1 MRKPGLAKAQCA
13 SGLLLL
19 AAACASAGCVGK
31 IGDGAPGSGPGGAAA
46 VTPTYAMV
54 RLTNAQYLNTVQDL
68 FPNVSLPSI
77 TLPNENVIDGFSNAA
92 SGQTVTSLLVSE
104 YQSAAEAIAA
114 TLTASPS
121 AFLSCQPTT
130 TADEDACATS
140 FIAQFGKN
148 AYRRPLTSEESSRF
162 FNFYKVDRASDDF
175 PTSMAAVCQVFLQSP
190 FFIYRLES
198 GNGPQNGSLVPLTSY
213 EVATRLAYFLT
224 DSTPD
229 AELLQAADAD
239 ALQTADQ
246 VETQTRRLFTTARA
260 RAAAASFNY
269 QWLKLVKMEGLTKDA
284 TAFPS
289 FTPQVAQALHDST
302 VQFADYAFWIQDS
315 LTSMLTDSS
324 AFVNDSMASI
334 YGLQPVGSTDLELSA
349 VDPTQRA
356 GILTQAGLNAG
367 LAGPVN
373 DSPVQRGLLILDSFL
388 CAAPPPPPA
397 GVNTTPPAFDPS
409 TPMTTRQ
416 RMETEH
422 ALGSCASCHTE
433 MDSIGFAFENYDATG
448 QWRTTDQG
456 LPVDASSALTG
467 TDVDGSF
474 VGAVALAQKLS
485 QSQQVAECVSYQW
498 LRYALGLDTSQVSLP
513 AAQAIA
519 TIFKTANGAFSE
531 LLVAITRSDYFR
543 SLRVSM

>member
-1 MRKPGLAKAQCA
+1 
-13 SGLLLL
+13 
-19 AAACASAGCVGK
+19 
-31 IGDGAPGSGPGGAAA
+31 
-46 VTPTYAMV
+46 
-54 RLTNAQYLNTVQDL
+54 
-68 FPNVSLPSI
+68 
-77 TLPNENVIDGFSNAA
+77 
-92 SGQTVTSLLVSE
+92 
-104 YQSAAEAIAA
+104 
-114 TLTASPS
+114 
-121 AFLSCQPTT
+121 
-130 TADEDACATS
+130 
-140 FIAQFGKN
+140 
-148 AYRRPLTSEESSRF
+148 
-162 FNFYKVDRASDDF
+162 
-175 PTSMAAVCQVFLQSP
+175 MAAVCQVFLQSP
-190 FFIYRLES
+190 LFIYRLES
-198 GNGPQNGSLVPLTSY
+198 GNGPQNGQLVSLTSY

-224 DSTPD
+224 DSMPD
-229 AELLQAADAD
+229 AALMQAADAD

-324 AFVNDSMASI
+324 AFVNDSMAPI
-334 YGLQPVGSTDLELSA
+334 YGLQPLGSSALQLVA

-373 DSPVQRGLLILDSFL
+373 DSPVQRGLLILNSFL

-416 RMETEH
+416 RMQTEH
-422 ALGSCASCHTE
+422 ALGSCASCHTQ
-433 MDSIGFAFENYDATG
+433 MDAIGFAFENYDATG
-448 QWRTTDQG
+448 QWRTTDSG

-485 QSQQVAECVSYQW
+485 QSEQVAECVSYQW
-498 LRYALGLDTSQVSLP
+498 LRYALGLDTSQVSL
-513 AAQAIA
+513 ASAQAIA
-519 TIFKTANGAFSE
+519 GIFKTANGAFSE
-531 LLVAITRSDYFR
+531 LLVAIARSDYFR

>member
-1 MRKPGLAKAQCA
+1 MRKLGMGRSHYAP
-13 SGLLLL
+13 GLLLF
-19 AAACASAGCVGK
+19 AVTCAGGACVGK
-31 IGDGAPGSGPGGAAA
+31 IGGPGETGLASAGGS
-46 VTPTYAMV
+46 TPTYAMV

-68 FPNVSLPSI
+68 FPNVSLPSLS
-77 TLPNENVIDGFSNAA
+77 LPNENVTDGFVNAA

-104 YQSAAEAIAA
+104 YQSAAESIAA
-114 TLTASPS
+114 TLTANAS

-130 TADEDACATS
+130 TADEDTCATS

-148 AYRRPLTSEESSRF
+148 AYRRPLTSDESTRF

-175 PTSMAAVCQVFLQSP
+175 PTAMAAVCQVFLQSP

-198 GNGPQNGSLVPLTSY
+198 GNGPQNGELVPLTSY

-224 DSTPD
+224 NSMPD
-229 AELLQAADAD
+229 ATLMQAADAD

-269 QWLKLVKMEGLTKDA
+269 QWLNLVKMEGMTKDA
-284 TAFPS
+284 TAFPA
-289 FTPQVAQALHDST
+289 FTAQVGQALHDST

-315 LTSMLTDSS
+315 LGAMLTDSH
-324 AFVNDSMASI
+324 AFVNDSLAPI
-334 YGLQPVGSTDLELSA
+334 YGLQPAGSSDLQLVA
-349 VDPTQRA
+349 VDPTERA

-422 ALGSCASCHTE
+422 ALGSCAACHTE

-448 QWRTTDQG
+448 QWRTLDSG
-456 LPVDASSALTG
+456 LPVDASSQLTG

-485 QSQQVAECVSYQW
+485 ESQQVAQCVSYQW
-498 LRYALGLDTSQVSLP
+498 LRYALGLDTSQVSLS

-519 TIFKTANGAFSE
+519 GIFKTANGAFSE

-543 SLRVSM
+543 SLQVSM